1 MKVLVSGSTGLV
13 GSELMAAL
21 SANGHDAV
29 RLARTSSS
37 DGRYPSIQWDPII
50 HSLNT
55 THLEGLDAVVHLAGD
70 NIASGRWTDYK
81 KQQIKDSRVKNTR
94 FLCESLA
101 KLKNPPKVLICA
113 SATGFYGDR
122 GSENLDE
129 NSAKGQGFLADVCQ
143 EWEDATQPAR
153 DAGIRVVNL
162 RTGIVL
168 SPQGGALQKV
178 LPLFL
183 LGGGGILGNGKQV
196 WSWIS
201 LPDLVDIIRHALQTD
216 NLSGP
221 VNAVTPNPVSNA
233 EFTQTLGKVLK
244 RPALFPAPAFMLK
257 LIVGEMADALL
268 LGSAKVEPS
277 RLKESGYTYQHET
290 LEIALR
296 HLLGK

>member
-1 MKVLVSGSTGLV
+1 M
-13 GSELMAAL
+13 
-21 SANGHDAV
+21 
-29 RLARTSSS
+29 R
-37 DGRYPSIQWDPII
+37 
-50 HSLNT
+50 SL
-55 THLEGLDAVVHLAGD
+55 G
-70 NIASGRWTDYK
+70 
-81 KQQIKDSRVKNTR
+81 QIKT
-94 FLCESLA
+94 
-101 KLKNPPKVLICA
+101 PPKVLVCA

-122 GSENLDE
+122 AGENLDE
-129 NSAKGQGFLADVCQ
+129 NSSKGQGFLADVCQ

-183 LGGGGILGNGKQV
+183 LGGGGNLGNGKQV
-196 WSWIS
+196 WSWIG
-201 LPDLVDIIRHALQTD
+201 LPDLVGIIRHAIENDT
-216 NLSGP
+216 LSGP

-233 EFTQTLGKVLK
+233 EFTQTLGKVLN

-268 LGSAKVEPS
+268 LGSAKVEPK
-277 RLKESGYTYQHET
+277 RLKESGFAFKHAT
-290 LEIALR
+290 LEDALR